1 LFLQH
6 FFYKSEEKKKLNII
20 NKQNSFKLNKQKTN
34 CHCHETNEISDKL
47 IGKILSM
54 YHEVVR
60 FWDLSYTQGHWGIAD
75 PDLYQLRKVR
85 FVLDH
90 MAFAQQNGLM
100 ISNICEVGV
109 MAGSSSVVMM
119 MQAPTANWW
128 GFDYALDTMLRTQ
141 GAGEFLQKAFPG
153 KALLTIGDSLK
164 TVPKFYDE
172 NPSVMCDVVFLD
184 GGKTYDLRK
193 GDLQNFYKMSSN
205 KTIVFM
211 DEICGNDYVSGH
223 MNAKCD
229 DNSMDFEV
237 ESRAYREAVLNGK
250 LKIQACLDKKSA
262 YDGFCVGNYIY

>member
-1 LFLQH
+1 
-6 FFYKSEEKKKLNII
+6 
-20 NKQNSFKLNKQKTN
+20 
-34 CHCHETNEISDKL
+34 
-47 IGKILSM
+47 
-54 YHEVVR
+54 
-60 FWDLSYTQGHWGIAD
+60 
-75 PDLYQLRKVR
+75 
-85 FVLDH
+85 
-90 MAFAQQNGLM
+90 M